1 MLVSH
6 DALLLAKP
14 NGLPHF
20 IHTHRHTL
28 TTVITEAVHMTEPRR
43 GLFYLPIICF
53 WTGRVDADV
62 LASLA
67 PPVHLSGEKLGWTLL
82 VCMVADLRRGH
93 LEVSW
98 SSASEGHISMLPYIV
113 DTDRKHRG
121 HSAVAVITVATT
133 DWPSYRCSAS
143 HRRHK
148 RVTRRHQS
156 SPPGHEEQICSED
169 EAAQDVVVWTNAVT
183 VALLRLLLV
192 KIIAFNTI
200 MTIHAVIK

>member
-1 MLVSH
+1 MNKDCLTHIWVKKTLFSKNRC
-6 DALLLAKP
+6 LA
-14 NGLPHF
+14 F
-20 IHTHRHTL
+20 
-28 TTVITEAVHMTEPRR
+28 
-43 GLFYLPIICF
+43 LFLISSLF
-53 WTGRVDADV
+53 SGRVDADV

-113 DTDRKHRG
+113 DTNRKHRG
-121 HSAVAVITVATT
+121 HSAVAAITVATR

-148 RVTRRHQS
+148 RGTGRHRS
-156 SPPGHEEQICSED
+156 SPPGRSDTHRDFTAPPKQKFGF
-169 EAAQDVVVWTNAVT
+169 
-183 VALLRLLLV
+183 RRR
-192 KIIAFNTI
+192 
-200 MTIHAVIK
+200 

>member
-1 MLVSH
+1 MNKDCLTHIWVKKTLFSKNRC
-6 DALLLAKP
+6 LA
-14 NGLPHF
+14 F
-20 IHTHRHTL
+20 
-28 TTVITEAVHMTEPRR
+28 
-43 GLFYLPIICF
+43 LFLISSLF
-53 WTGRVDADV
+53 SGRVDADV

-113 DTDRKHRG
+113 DTNRKHRG
-121 HSAVAVITVATT
+121 HSAVAAITVATR

-148 RVTRRHQS
+148 RGTGRHRS
-156 SPPGHEEQICSED
+156 SPPGRSDTHRDFTAPPKQMFGF
-169 EAAQDVVVWTNAVT
+169 
-183 VALLRLLLV
+183 RRR
-192 KIIAFNTI
+192 
-200 MTIHAVIK
+200 